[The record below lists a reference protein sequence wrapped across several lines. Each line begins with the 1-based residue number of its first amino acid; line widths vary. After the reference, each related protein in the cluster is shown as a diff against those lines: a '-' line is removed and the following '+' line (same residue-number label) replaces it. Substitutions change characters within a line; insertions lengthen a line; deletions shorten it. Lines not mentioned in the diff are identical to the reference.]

1 MIKRRSLLSLAG
13 IGLLTPAVLT
23 ACSSK
28 GAPAAA
34 GSAGPS
40 GTGAGPLDVLRVHT
54 PTTLAYAAP
63 MTSFGTY
70 GHLDGV
76 VGEVKKDNWASVDV
90 LKSLLVNGET
100 DLAATPS
107 YAAANLFNKGVP
119 VRLVAMQVWGMLYV
133 IGPSGSAAQGL
144 EALRGKQVGVPMPG
158 NMPDLVFRYLLGQ
171 KGWSA
176 DSDLTITPYPDGQG
190 ALNALLTGEVEYAV
204 LPEHPASVSLAK
216 AQQQGKSLE
225 RTVDLQ
231 ALWAEVTGGEARFPM
246 AGLVMPSALTE
257 NSALVGAVLSE
268 LEAAVEDVNAMSE
281 ETVAAISSANDVPAP
296 VVKEVIPRLQLKI
309 VAAADAKSEHNA
321 PAAPD
326 DNMVTAAEGRTGDRG
341 RTAGTGALR
350 GAAGPRGRSPAP
362 AGRLRGASEKP
373 GRTGPA
379 QETMVG
385 DKADQCSS

>member
-1 MIKRRSLLSLAG
+1 MIKRRSLLCLTG

-28 GAPAAA
+28 GAPATA
-34 GSAGPS
+34 GSAGAP

-144 EALRGKQVGVPMPG
+144 EALRGQQVGVPMPG

-171 KGWSA
+171 KGWNA
-176 DSDLTITPYPDGQG
+176 DSDLTIAPYPDGQG
-190 ALNALLTGEVEYAV
+190 ALNALLTGEIDHLSSLYAQ
-204 LPEHPASVSLAK
+204 SL
-216 AQQQGKSLE
+216 
-225 RTVDLQ
+225 
-231 ALWAEVTGGEARFPM
+231 RFF
-246 AGLVMPSALTE
+246 
-257 NSALVGAVLSE
+257 
-268 LEAAVEDVNAMSE
+268 
-281 ETVAAISSANDVPAP
+281 
-296 VVKEVIPRLQLKI
+296 
-309 VAAADAKSEHNA
+309 
-321 PAAPD
+321 
-326 DNMVTAAEGRTGDRG
+326 
-341 RTAGTGALR
+341 
-350 GAAGPRGRSPAP
+350 
-362 AGRLRGASEKP
+362 
-373 GRTGPA
+373 
-379 QETMVG
+379 
-385 DKADQCSS
+385 

>member
-34 GSAGPS
+34 GSAGAS

-107 YAAANLFNKGVP
+107 YAAANLFNKGVAL
-119 VRLVAMQVWGMLYV
+119 RLVAMQVWGMLYV
-133 IGPSGSAAQGL
+133 IGPEGSSEEGL
-144 EALRGKQVGVPMPG
+144 EALRGKSVGVPMPG

-171 KGWSA
+171 KEWDA
-176 DSDLTITPYPDGQG
+176 ETDLSITPYTDGQE
-190 ALNALLTGEVEYAV
+190 ALNALLTGAVEYAV

-216 AQQQGKSLE
+216 GKQQGLSLE
-225 RTVDLQ
+225 RTVNLQ
-231 ALWAEVTGGEARFPM
+231 DLWAEVTGGEARFPM
-246 AGLVMPSALTE
+246 AGLVMPQTLTDDHPE
-257 NSALVGAVLSE
+257 LVAAVLNE
-268 LEAAVEDVNAMSE
+268 LEAAVADVNAMSDA
-281 ETVAAISSANDVPAP
+281 TVQKISDANDVPVP
-296 VVKEVIPRLQLKI
+296 VVKEVIPRLQLEI
-309 VAAADAKSEHNA
+309 VPARNAMSALEDFYTRLSTLSPDIVGGSLPAEDFYLAD
-321 PAAPD
+321 
-326 DNMVTAAEGRTGDRG
+326 
-341 RTAGTGALR
+341 
-350 GAAGPRGRSPAP
+350 PR
-362 AGRLRGASEKP
+362 
-373 GRTGPA
+373 
-379 QETMVG
+379 
-385 DKADQCSS
+385 

>member
-1 MIKRRSLLSLAG
+1 MIKRRSLLCLTG

-28 GAPAAA
+28 GAPATA
-34 GSAGPS
+34 GSASAP
-40 GTGAGPLDVLRVHT
+40 GTGAGPLDILRVHT

-76 VGEVKKDNWASVDV
+76 VGEVKKDNWAGVDV

-144 EALRGKQVGVPMPG
+144 EALRGQQVGVPMPG

-171 KGWSA
+171 KGWNA
-176 DSDLTITPYPDGQG
+176 DSDLTIAPYPDGQG
-190 ALNALLTGEVEYAV
+190 ALNALLTGEIDYAV

-231 ALWAEVTGGEARFPM
+231 SLWAEVTGGEARFPM
-246 AGLVMPSALTE
+246 AGLVMPGVLTE

-268 LEAAVEDVNAMSE
+268 LEAAVADVNAMSE
-281 ETVAAISSANDVPAP
+281 ETVAAISNANDVPAP

-309 VAAADAKSEHNA
+309 VAAADAKSELEDFYTRLSTLNPDIIGGSL
-321 PAAPD
+321 PAAD
-326 DNMVTAAEGRTGDRG
+326 FYVAD
-341 RTAGTGALR
+341 
-350 GAAGPRGRSPAP
+350 PR
-362 AGRLRGASEKP
+362 
-373 GRTGPA
+373 
-379 QETMVG
+379 
-385 DKADQCSS
+385 

>member
-1 MIKRRSLLSLAG
+1 MKRRSLLALAG
-13 IGLLTPAVLT
+13 LGLLTPGALA
-23 ACSSK
+23 ACSSDSPS
-28 GAPAAA
+28 GS
-34 GSAGPS
+34 GSADPS
-40 GTGAGPLDVLRVHT
+40 TEASGAKVLDVLRVHT

-70 GHLDGV
+70 GNLDAV
-76 VGEVKKDNWASVDV
+76 VGQVKKDNWASVDV

-281 ETVAAISSANDVPAP
+281 ETVDAISSVNEVPAD
-296 VVKEVIPRLQLKI
+296 VVKEVIPRLQLQI
-309 VAAADAKSEHNA
+309 VSGADAKDELEDFYTRLATLNPDIIGGSL
-321 PAAPD
+321 PAAD
-326 DNMVTAAEGRTGDRG
+326 FYVAD
-341 RTAGTGALR
+341 
-350 GAAGPRGRSPAP
+350 PR
-362 AGRLRGASEKP
+362 
-373 GRTGPA
+373 
-379 QETMVG
+379 
-385 DKADQCSS
+385 

>member
-1 MIKRRSLLSLAG
+1 MIKRRSLLCLAG

-171 KGWSA
+171 KGWNA
-176 DSDLTITPYPDGQG
+176 ETDLTITPYTEGQE
-190 ALNALLTGEVEYAV
+190 ALSALMAGEVEYAV
-204 LPEHPASVSLAK
+204 LPEHAASASLAK
-216 AQQQGKSLE
+216 AKQQGKALE
-225 RTVDLQ
+225 RTVNLQ
-231 ALWAEVTGGEARFPM
+231 ELWAEVTGGKARFPM
-246 AGLVMPSALTE
+246 AGLVMPQSLTDSHPE
-257 NSALVGAVLSE
+257 LVGAVLNE
-268 LEAAVEDVNAMSE
+268 LEAAVADVNAMSDA
-281 ETVAAISSANDVPAP
+281 TVQAISDANNVPAP
-296 VVKEVIPRLQLKI
+296 VVKEVIPRLQLEI
-309 VAAADAKSEHNA
+309 VPAAAAQSDLEDFYTRLSTLSPDIIGGSLPAKDFYVA
-321 PAAPD
+321 D
-326 DNMVTAAEGRTGDRG
+326 
-341 RTAGTGALR
+341 
-350 GAAGPRGRSPAP
+350 PR
-362 AGRLRGASEKP
+362 
-373 GRTGPA
+373 
-379 QETMVG
+379 
-385 DKADQCSS
+385 